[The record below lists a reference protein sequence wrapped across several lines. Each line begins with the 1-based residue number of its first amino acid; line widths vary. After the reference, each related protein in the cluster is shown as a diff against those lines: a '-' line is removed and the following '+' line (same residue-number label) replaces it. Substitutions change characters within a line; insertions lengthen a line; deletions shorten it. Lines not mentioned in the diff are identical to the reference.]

1 MLVDTDRRERREE
14 MLARKFEA
22 IVIATLGT
30 ILPCLLAGATIGLLV
45 PHIFWGC
52 VAYLSVFALF
62 FVVFDRVPVRF
73 YHGFLN
79 NMGIL
84 PLLKYAYTSTD
95 RWPTF
100 TVSDLLGFGWLY
112 RRYYRYKR

>member
-1 MLVDTDRRERREE
+1 

-22 IVIATLGT
+22 IVVATLGT

-45 PHIFWGC
+45 PHIYWGC
-52 VAYLSVFALF
+52 VAYLSAFALF

-73 YHGFLN
+73 FHGFLN

-84 PLLKYAYTSTD
+84 PLMKYAYTSTD
-95 RWPTF
+95 RWPAF
-100 TVSDLLGFGWLY
+100 TISDLLGFGWLY